1 MRYLSYY
8 CYIKTNILNVRD
20 DDKRLR
26 RILHEEKIVLWWE
39 IDDKKILHRQ
49 HNIFVLNSF

>member
-1 MRYLSYY
+1 M
-8 CYIKTNILNVRD
+8 NVRD